1 MDDLLQQL
9 QHKINRTHP
18 ICVPSVNDKET
29 GSRLCHWSPLAD
41 ALGSNDPKSG
51 GEWWAILDKLAAE
64 DPGCGAAVGCLVGLA
79 LGDACGAPLE
89 FCAVDSRLPDLPAG
103 DFSDLRRPCLSGQL
117 DDTGQLVYQNAR
129 NKFDLKLGQ
138 WTDDASMALCLA
150 DSLLVRGRYDGG
162 DVRVRWHMWWFHG
175 YCNAFRYDAER
186 RKGRGSVGLGG
197 NVAKSLQEIERTLAA
212 SRTQHVQSTPLLIEN
227 CHDPDPQGSVQIA
240 QSSGRLQKNAS
251 HASVVP
257 PIYQSSSNDSGNGF
271 LASAETSI
279 SRSYNSAAVVGSNP
293 RVLERSTHGSGVVQP
308 LWLSRLRA
316 VSLAAWETIQRA

>member
-64 DPGCGAAVGCLVGLA
+64 DPGCGAAIGCLVGLA

-197 NVAKSLQEIERTLAA
+197 NVAKSLQEIER
-212 SRTQHVQSTPLLIEN
+212 
-227 CHDPDPQGSVQIA
+227 SVQIA

-257 PIYQSSSNDSGNGF
+257 PIYQSSSNDSGNGKTRLQTPSSHF
-271 LASAETSI
+271 LLRLPCTCTGINEVASLM
-279 SRSYNSAAVVGSNP
+279 SAASSAFAAF
-293 RVLERSTHGSGVVQP
+293 LEQQ
-308 LWLSRLRA
+308 LRELHHQI
-316 VSLAAWETIQRA
+316 VEKHEELVAALL

>member
-18 ICVPSVNDKET
+18 ICVPSVNDKDTTET

-64 DPGCGAAVGCLVGLA
+64 ELMFCMRVQDPGCGAAIGCLVGLA

-103 DFSDLRRPCLSGQL
+103 DFSDLRRPCLNAQL
-117 DDTGQLVYQNAR
+117 DETGQLVYQNAR

-197 NVAKSLQEIERTLAA
+197 NVAKSLQEIERALAA
-212 SRTQHVQSTPLLIEN
+212 FRSQDVQSTSVLWYVVVESEER
-227 CHDPDPQGSVQIA
+227 CSVQIA

-257 PIYQSSSNDSGNGF
+257 PIYQSSSNDSGNGC
-271 LASAETSI
+271 LAWPLLELGL
-279 SRSYNSAAVVGSNP
+279 AATALGCSLGP
-293 RVLERSTHGSGVVQP
+293 VLELV
-308 LWLSRLRA
+308 
-316 VSLAAWETIQRA
+316 

>member
-1 MDDLLQQL
+1 MLYYVVLNYSIWSGACDEDTRLQQL

-64 DPGCGAAVGCLVGLA
+64 DPGCGAAIGCLVGLA

-103 DFSDLRRPCLSGQL
+103 DFSDLRRPCLSAQL
-117 DDTGQLVYQNAR
+117 DETGQLVYQNAR

-197 NVAKSLQEIERTLAA
+197 NVAKSLQEIER
-212 SRTQHVQSTPLLIEN
+212 
-227 CHDPDPQGSVQIA
+227 SVQIA

-257 PIYQSSSNDSGNGF
+257 PIYQSSSNDSGNGC
-271 LASAETSI
+271 LACARAC
-279 SRSYNSAAVVGSNP
+279 SRSCSSPVVVGSYP
-293 RVLERSTHGSGVVQP
+293 RACLTMVVIRRGTAALALPSQGGLPGSMGNNSARVARYSQ
-308 LWLSRLRA
+308 
-316 VSLAAWETIQRA
+316 